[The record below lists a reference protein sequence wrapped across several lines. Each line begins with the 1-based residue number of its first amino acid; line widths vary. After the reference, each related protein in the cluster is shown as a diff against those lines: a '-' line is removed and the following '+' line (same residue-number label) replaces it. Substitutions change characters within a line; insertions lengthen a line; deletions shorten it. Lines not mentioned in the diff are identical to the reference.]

1 MGTPEYTVEQ
11 ALTLFR
17 DIGLDGAE
25 LVVQDGY
32 RCAIPQQAEQH
43 ELEKIRNTA
52 DRLGKS
58 SP

>member
-32 RCAIPQQAEQH
+32 PCAIPQHAEQIGRAH
-43 ELEKIRNTA
+43 V
-52 DRLGKS
+52 
-58 SP
+58 